1 MTNQVV
7 YQSASKVDRSAQQL
21 VCYEA
26 LRMLRCSR
34 QIRSR
39 LKFASLMEQ
48 DSAQPTHVSSL
59 EPSTMTALIG
69 TQGDGK
75 AAVADPNRAPASADP
90 SLIVQQNA

>member
-7 YQSASKVDRSAQQL
+7 YQSALKVDTSAQQL
-21 VCYEA
+21 ACHEA
-26 LRMLRCSR
+26 LRMVRCIR
-34 QIRSR
+34 KIRSR

-48 DSAQPTHVSSL
+48 DSAQLTHVTSL

-75 AAVADPNRAPASADP
+75 AAVADPSRTPAPVDP
-90 SLIVQQNA
+90 PRIVQQNA

>member
-1 MTNQVV
+1 
-7 YQSASKVDRSAQQL
+7 
-21 VCYEA
+21 
-26 LRMLRCSR
+26 
-34 QIRSR
+34 
-39 LKFASLMEQ
+39 MEQ